1 MLSAGIIGGTGY
13 TGKYLIEY
21 CKNHPFVDDIKIYGN
36 DSAGVNLLSL
46 FPEFQNIIE
55 DQVVESINNI
65 SPAHNVYF
73 VALPHGKSLEVIP
86 RLVNDN
92 NLIIDLGGDFRL
104 SDTAVYEKW
113 YNIKHTAGHLLG
125 DAVYGLA
132 DSKDTIYDK
141 NIIANPG
148 CYPTAALL
156 SLLPLVKNFSRHIN
170 SVSISAY
177 SGTSGAG
184 KSAKTHLLMSEMDGN
199 VKAYNVN
206 EHRHQPEI
214 LEQINKYNFNSQFSF
229 TTHLL
234 PISKGIY
241 STTTVHTSIP
251 LDCGLLEGAF
261 KTEYQNSQ
269 FVRIRKEPPSLNWVV
284 NTNYCDLNVDVSGN
298 SIVIT
303 AAIDNLI
310 KGASGQAVQNMNNY
324 FGWDES
330 LGIKFQQQSYLHTGT
345 GGAE

>member
-21 CKNHPFVDDIKIYGN
+21 CNNHPFIETIKIYGN
-36 DSAGVNLLSL
+36 DSAGKNLLSI
-46 FPEFQNIIE
+46 FPEFQGIIE
-55 DQVVESINNI
+55 DQVIHDINEI
-65 SPAHNVYF
+65 SPSHNVYF
-73 VALPHGKSLEVIP
+73 AALPHGKSLEIIP
-86 RLVNDN
+86 QLINDN

-104 SDTAVYEKW
+104 RDNEEYEKW
-113 YNIKHTAGHLLG
+113 YGIGHTAGHLLG
-125 DAVYGLA
+125 DTVYGLA
-132 DSKDTIYDK
+132 DFKDTVYDK
-141 NIIANPG
+141 NLIANPG

-156 SLLPLVKNFSRHIN
+156 SILPVIKHFGDYIN
-170 SVSISAY
+170 SLSISAY

-206 EHRHQPEI
+206 KHRHQPEI
-214 LEQINKYNFNSQFSF
+214 FEQMNKYNFSSQFSF

-234 PISKGIY
+234 PVSKGIY
-241 STTTVHTSIP
+241 STTAVHTNQA
-251 LDCGLLEGAF
+251 LDFNLVEEVF
-261 KTEYQNSQ
+261 NDEYKNSE

-284 NTNYCDLNVDVSGN
+284 NTNYCDLNIDVSGQT
-298 SIVIT
+298 IIIT

-324 FGWDES
+324 FGWNET
-330 LGIKFQQQSYLHTGT
+330 LGIKFQQQSFSNTGT